1 MVMGVDNVEHL
12 QNWLNE
18 ALARMEDARLAGDFE
33 AFSIAELDVKNYRE
47 MLKKWAVDDA
57 AV

>member
-1 MVMGVDNVEHL
+1 MVVRMDNVEHL

-18 ALARMEDARLAGDFE
+18 ALYRMEAARFAGDFE
-33 AFSIAELDVKNYRE
+33 AFSVAELYVKNYRE

-57 AV
+57 EV